1 MTRREMC
8 TKTQKPRPRGSIEPF
23 DEKKFPDPRPR
34 TRRGRANPSST
45 DRETRSV
52 RSDGDSPDSSTSAE
66 LAPIIARTDRN
77 DVRYRPTSSSRQ
89 DRRRLHRQGRQ
100 RQVHDGLAPARQQV
114 RTLATRDFFSRGPS
128 TFERGAILGDREPFE
143 GMTSSV
149 DGRARAPHRD
159 RARCDGLFLYSSI
172 PSVDAVRAVAS
183 DRAARLRSFNTRA
196 RVEALLRAPSSSAD
210 RREEEGRGLVVFTSH
225 NS

>member
-1 MTRREMC
+1 MSAIAQQAQVA
-8 TKTQKPRPRGSIEPF
+8 KTVAVSTGKVANAKSMMVWRPHGNKYVHSRLAI
-23 DEKKFPDPRPR
+23 
-34 TRRGRANPSST
+34 SSL
-45 DRETRSV
+45 
-52 RSDGDSPDSSTSAE
+52 GGISTSA
-66 LAPIIARTDRN
+66 
-77 DVRYRPTSSSRQ
+77 
-89 DRRRLHRQGRQ
+89 
-100 RQVHDGLAPARQQV
+100 
-114 RTLATRDFFSRGPS
+114 
-128 TFERGAILGDREPFE
+128 RGAILDDREPFE

-183 DRAARLRSFNTRA
+183 DRRRARLRSFNTRA